1 MRELELSKK
10 NLVANFLNLENGR
23 FDIPLLINLLIPWI
37 KIKNAVLNSK
47 QLKLSIERRNQE
59 QPMTLA
65 KLTLYCIL
73 NADLTAAKASLVKN

>member
-1 MRELELSKK
+1 M
-10 NLVANFLNLENGR
+10 
-23 FDIPLLINLLIPWI
+23 

-47 QLKLSIERRNQE
+47 QIKLSIEHHNQE
-59 QPMTLA
+59 QRLTLA